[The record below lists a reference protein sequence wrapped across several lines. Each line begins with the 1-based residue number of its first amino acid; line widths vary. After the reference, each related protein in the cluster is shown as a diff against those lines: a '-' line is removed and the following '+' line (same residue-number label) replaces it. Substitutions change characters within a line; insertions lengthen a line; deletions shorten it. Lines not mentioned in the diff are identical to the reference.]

1 MSGDDLTS
9 GSNAPAPP
17 EESGSS
23 AGIAKA
29 AAPDPTFNEDLALAL
44 LKNTDLQPE
53 TLEQISKNGALLKSR
68 KIKLGVV
75 EHPKTPRHISLHLL
89 RQLFTFDLMKV
100 ALTPLVAGDIKSAA
114 EEALIKRLESLSL
127 GERMSLARRASGRVA
142 GALLLD
148 PENRVVDA
156 ALENSRLAE
165 ALIIRALTRHECRPA
180 LVRSVC
186 QHARW
191 SLRRDI
197 RVALLRLEKTPAAFA
212 GEFAKGLPLPLLR
225 EILLASRLPQA
236 VKNDL
241 LKRE

>member
-1 MSGDDLTS
+1 MSADDLTS
-9 GSNAPAPP
+9 GSNAPIPL
-17 EESGSS
+17 EESASS

-29 AAPDPTFNEDLALAL
+29 AADAVLNEDLALAL

-53 TLEQISKNGALLKSR
+53 TLEQMSKNGALLKSR

-114 EEALIKRLESLSL
+114 EDALIKRLESLSL
-127 GERMSLARRASGRVA
+127 GERMSLARRSSGRVA

-148 PENRVVDA
+148 AENRVVGA
-156 ALENSRLAE
+156 ALENSRLTE
-165 ALIIRALTRHECRPA
+165 AHIIRALTGQGCRPA

-186 QHARW
+186 EHSRW
-191 SLRRDI
+191 SRRRDI
-197 RVALLRLEKTPAAFA
+197 RVALLRMEKTPATFA
-212 GEFAKGLPLPLLR
+212 REFASALPLPLLR
-225 EILLASRLPQA
+225 EVLLASRLPET